1 MTRLRRGYGEAG
13 GSRWIGFSR
22 RRSQIIRQR
31 RKNQAAKAAYAA
43 NALRTTRS
51 TPRRPRKFIELFSK
65 NYHRALATRF
75 PFALCYSVSKQTA
88 FVRAIVDCRRDS
100 NVDQRTSAIS
110 SFRLYPEPKGCH
122 LASAFAYEF
131 SETALLAK
139 QKVATSREAWRLIL
153 LGRHLRTAAVGVNGP
168 AGRSVS

>member
-1 MTRLRRGYGEAG
+1 MDRLLPKTITNNSPKAQKSGGQSRICCQRVEDNAFHPAKTAEVQSHCLQELLSRTSYAVSFCVVLFRLETNSVCTSDRGLPTR
-13 GSRWIGFSR
+13 
-22 RRSQIIRQR
+22 
-31 RKNQAAKAAYAA
+31 
-43 NALRTTRS
+43 
-51 TPRRPRKFIELFSK
+51 
-65 NYHRALATRF
+65 
-75 PFALCYSVSKQTA
+75 
-88 FVRAIVDCRRDS
+88 S